1 MVEIINIAKNCR
13 NAAAARLA
21 QAMRSDAV
29 VGCMGWLLIAGFGG
43 IGAIL
48 PHMP

>member
-1 MVEIINIAKNCR
+1 MGKIITIAKTTR
-13 NAAAARLA
+13 DAAAARLEL
-21 QAMRSDAV
+21 AMQSDV
-29 VGCMGWLLIAGFGG
+29 VAGCMGWLLIAGFGG